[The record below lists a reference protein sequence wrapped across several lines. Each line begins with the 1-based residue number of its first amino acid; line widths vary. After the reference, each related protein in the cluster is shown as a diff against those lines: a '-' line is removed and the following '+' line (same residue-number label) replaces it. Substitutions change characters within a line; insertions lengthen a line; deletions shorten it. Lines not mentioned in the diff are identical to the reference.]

1 MAELLPQ
8 AKFPFCGPSYVSR
21 SRTFDCQRTINL
33 YPEMSSIGAGK
44 NAQPAVL
51 YSCPGLKKVQTVGLG
66 PIRGAHQT
74 ANAELGFVVSGNQVF
89 QISSAQGAP
98 VTVTG
103 NLQTSAGTVSI
114 ADNGSH
120 VLIVDGQFGYT
131 IDLSAPSPALVQIS
145 DPNFYPADT
154 VDYLGGYFI
163 LDKKGSSNFF
173 ISEVDSIDFP
183 PLNESSALASTDDVI
198 AVKVLNNQLFI
209 FGTRTIEVWVLT
221 GASASAPFERQTAFN
236 TGISSFASLVLL
248 ANTVLWLGANEQGD
262 GIVFSMENNSP
273 TRVSTHAIEH
283 LLQLQGDLSTCTAYG
298 YQQDGHYFYH
308 INVPSANTTYVYDL
322 ASKQWFERQSTHPD
336 GSQRRHFGEKHL
348 FLNGEHIIGDY
359 RNGNLYIYDY
369 QTFTDDGALLRRR
382 RVCPHLSDG
391 VQNIFPATLQVD
403 VQPGVG
409 TLTINPRL
417 VLRVSKD
424 GGFTFGNPIY
434 ATMGK
439 EGQYR
444 WRARWQRLPY
454 GRDLVFDIWCDEPT
468 NVVLLSAWLSVET
481 GSA

>member
-1 MAELLPQ
+1 MAEYLKKSP
-8 AKFPFCGPSYVSR
+8 FPFVGPSYVSR
-21 SRTFDCQRTINL
+21 SRTFDCQQTINL
-33 YPEMSSIGAGK
+33 YPELSSIGAGK
-44 NAQPAVL
+44 NGEVGAL
-51 YSCPGLKKVQTVGLG
+51 YSCPGLKRVQTVGTG
-66 PIRGAHQT
+66 PIRGSHQT
-74 ANAELGFVVSGNQVF
+74 ASAELGFVVSGNQVF
-89 QISSAQGAP
+89 QLSSAQGTPIA
-98 VTVTG
+98 VTG
-103 NLQTSAGTVSI
+103 NLLTSQGTVSI
-114 ADNGSH
+114 ADNGTH
-120 VLIVDGQFGYT
+120 VLLVDGQFGYT
-131 IDLSAPSPALVQIS
+131 IDLRQPAPAITQIN
-145 DPNFYPADT
+145 DPNFFPAST

-163 LDKKGSSNFF
+163 LDKKGTSNFF
-173 ISEVDSIDFP
+173 ISEIDSIDFP
-183 PLNESSALASTDDVI
+183 PLNESSALASTDNVI

-236 TGISSFASLVLL
+236 TGIASFASLFLL
-248 ANTVLWLGANEQGD
+248 ANTVLWLGSNEQGD
-262 GIVFSMENNSP
+262 GIVFSMDNNSP

-298 YQQDGHYFYH
+298 YQEDGHYFYH
-308 INVPSANTTYVYDL
+308 LNVPFANTTYVYDL
-322 ASKQWFERQSTHPD
+322 ASRQWFERQSTHAD
-336 GSQRRHFGEKHL
+336 GSQQRHFGEKHL

-359 RNGNLYIYDY
+359 RNGNLYVYDY
-369 QTFTDDGALLRRR
+369 NTFTDNGALLRRR

-391 VQNIFPATLQVD
+391 VQMVFPMTLQID
-403 VQPGVG
+403 IQPGTG

-439 EGQYR
+439 TGQYR

-468 NVVLLSAWLSVET
+468 NVVFLAAYLNAES

>member
-1 MAELLPQ
+1 MEVLPK
-8 AKFPFCGPSYVSR
+8 AKFPFVGPSYQSR
-21 SRTFDCQRTINL
+21 SRTFDSQRTINL
-33 YPEMSSIGAGK
+33 YPEVSSIGAGK
-44 NAQPAVL
+44 NGEPAAL
-51 YSCPGLKKVQTVGLG
+51 YSCPGLKFVQSIGSG

-74 ANAELGFVVSGNQVF
+74 ASANLGFFVSGNQVF
-89 QISSAQGAP
+89 QLSSAQGTP
-98 VTVTG
+98 VEVSG
-103 NLQTSAGTVSI
+103 NLLTNSGPVSI
-114 ADNGSH
+114 ADNGQH
-120 VLIVDGQFGYT
+120 VLLVDGEFGYT
-131 IDLSAPSPALVQIS
+131 IDLTAPSPTLTQIV
-145 DPNFYPADT
+145 DDNFFPADT

-173 ISEVDSIDFP
+173 ISEIDSIDFP
-183 PLNESSALASTDDVI
+183 PLNESSALASTDNTV

-236 TGISSFASLVLL
+236 TGIAAPASLVLL

-283 LLQLQGDLSTCTAYG
+283 LLQLQGDLSTCTAFG
-298 YQQDGHYFYH
+298 YQEDGHYFYH

-322 ASKQWFERQSTHPD
+322 ASKLWFERQSTHPD
-336 GSQRRHFGEKHL
+336 GSQQRHFGEKHL
-348 FLNGEHIIGDY
+348 FLNGKHIIGDY
-359 RNGNLYIYDY
+359 RNGNLYVYDY
-369 QTFTDDGALLRRR
+369 QTFTDNGALLRRR
-382 RVCPHLSDG
+382 RVCPHLSEG
-391 VQNIFPATLQVD
+391 VQMIFPSTLQID

-409 TLTINPRL
+409 TQEINPRL

-439 EGQYR
+439 AGQYR

-454 GRDLVFDIWCDEPT
+454 GRDLVFDVYCDEPT
-468 NVVLLSAWLSVET
+468 NVAFLSAWLSVET